1 MRKTLS
7 IACIVLAGLLGTQA
21 AMAETLMD
29 IYKLAKQND
38 PQFKAAQASLESTR
52 QLRDQSKG
60 RFLPSLDLAA
70 SSSRSD
76 YTPTTTTGPTTITGT
91 SNTTTSTSYSATLTE
106 TLFNYGNF
114 VYNRQTELSVKQAE
128 ENFRAE
134 SQNLIIRVA
143 DRYFG
148 VLSAL
153 DNLEFSKANKKAIE
167 RQLEQTKQRFDV
179 GLVAITDVHEAQA
192 RYDSTVAENIAAEN
206 ALDSAYE
213 ALRQLTG
220 KYLKQLSTLKG
231 TVPLEPPQPNNI
243 DKWTKLALDQNPLVQ
258 ANQFAV
264 QYAQESVKAQRAGY
278 YPNVQVNASYSDNT
292 TDISGGS
299 TYDTS
304 GTSVGIS
311 MSLNLYNGGRT
322 SSAVKKAQYDL
333 SYAQENLESVQR
345 QSQHDVR
352 NAYLNVIAGVSR
364 VKALKQ
370 AVVSSESA
378 LKASEAGFDVGTRTT
393 VDVLLARQNLFDA
406 RRNYSQSKYTF
417 ITDTLRLKQAGGEL
431 AEDDLN
437 KINALLQ

>member
-7 IACIVLAGLLGTQA
+7 MICIALASLLVTQSA
-21 AMAETLMD
+21 LAETLMD

-38 PQFKAAQASLESTR
+38 PLIKAAQASLESTR
-52 QLRDQSKG
+52 QLRGQSKS
-60 RFLPSLDLAA
+60 RFLPSLDVNA
-70 SSSRSD
+70 SGSRAD
-76 YTPTTTTGPTTITGT
+76 FTPTTTTSSGTTITGS
-91 SNTTTSTSYSATLTE
+91 SNTSTTKSYSATLSE
-106 TLFNYGNF
+106 SLFNYGNF

-134 SQNLIIRVA
+134 KQNLVIRVA

-153 DNLEFSKANKKAIE
+153 DNLEFSKANKEAIG

-258 ANQFAV
+258 SNQYAV
-264 QYAQESVKAQRAGY
+264 QYAQESVKAQRTDY
-278 YPNVQVNASYSDNT
+278 YPNIRASASYSDSS
-292 TDISGGS
+292 TDSGGA
-299 TYDTS
+299 TNEYS
-304 GTSVGIS
+304 GTSVGITL
-311 MSLNLYNGGRT
+311 SLNLYNGGRT

-333 SYAQENLESVQR
+333 SYAQQNLESTQRQVQR
-345 QSQHDVR
+345 DVR

-370 AVVSSESA
+370 AVISSESA

-406 RRNYSQSKYTF
+406 RRNYSQAKYTF
-417 ITDTLRLKQAGGEL
+417 ITDTLRLRQAGGEL
-431 AEDDLN
+431 TDDDLKRVN
-437 KINALLQ
+437 ELLR

>member
-7 IACIVLAGLLGTQA
+7 ITCFALASLLA
-21 AMAETLMD
+21 AQSALADTLLE
-29 IYKLAKQND
+29 IYNLAKTND
-38 PQFKAAQASLESTR
+38 PGFKAAQATLDSTR
-52 QLRDQSKG
+52 QLRGQSTAN
-60 RFLPSLDLAA
+60 FLPRLDVGA
-70 SSSRSD
+70 SRNHYDNSYSTID
-76 YTPTTTTGPTTITGT
+76 TTTGLPTIITG
-91 SNTTTSTSYSATLTE
+91 SGDSTVYSATLSE
-106 TLFNYGNF
+106 SLFNYGNI
-114 VYNRQTELSVKQAE
+114 VYNRQTDLSVKQAE
-128 ENFRAE
+128 ANFRAE
-134 SQNLIIRVA
+134 QQNLIIRVA

-153 DNLEFSKANKKAIE
+153 DSLEFTKANKQAIG

-206 ALDSAYE
+206 ALDSAFE
-213 ALRQLTG
+213 ALREITG
-220 KYLKQLSTLKG
+220 KYQKQLSTLKAN
-231 TVPLEPPQPNNI
+231 VPLEPPQPNNI
-243 DKWTKLALDQNPLVQ
+243 DQWTQQAMKQNPLVL
-258 ANQFAV
+258 ANQYAV
-264 QYAQESVKAQRAGY
+264 QYAQQVVKAQRAGY
-278 YPNVQVNASYSDNT
+278 YPKVSLDASYIDNST
-292 TDISGGS
+292 TD
-299 TYDTS
+299 TS
-304 GTSVGIS
+304 NTSVGIS

-333 SYAQENLESVQR
+333 TYAQENLESTQR
-345 QSQHDVR
+345 QSQRDVR

-406 RRNYSQSKYTF
+406 RRNYSQAKYTY

-431 AEDDLN
+431 TEDDLK
-437 KINALLQ
+437 KINVWLE